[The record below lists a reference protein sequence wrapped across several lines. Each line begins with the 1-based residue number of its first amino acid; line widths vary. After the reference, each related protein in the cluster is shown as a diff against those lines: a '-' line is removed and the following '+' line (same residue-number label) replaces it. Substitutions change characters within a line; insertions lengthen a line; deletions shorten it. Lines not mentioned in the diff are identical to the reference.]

1 MANRRCARCG
11 SISFRAD
18 RSLGGRLVCSH
29 CGFPADQR
37 ARSSGSGGQLKG
49 INQRGGGLWFWLLL
63 AVIALV
69 AVLLFQSA

>member
-1 MANRRCARCG
+1 
-11 SISFRAD
+11 
-18 RSLGGRLVCSH
+18 VCSH

-37 ARSSGSGGQLKG
+37 ARSSGAGGQLKG

-69 AVLLFQSA
+69 VVLVLQSA